1 MSEAACR
8 SGDAKLKTEADATAI
23 FLVRPR
29 RARVTGLWNA
39 RWSGTL
45 TAPFNSN
52 PKDFAFKDEQI
63 AFESLSVAATGD
75 ACAAALKTF
84 GVIDA
89 RTA

>member
-23 FLVRPR
+23 FLVRRR

-45 TAPFNSN
+45 N

-75 ACAAALKTF
+75 GCAAELKIF
-84 GVIDA
+84 WIIDA
-89 RTA
+89 RAA

>member
-45 TAPFNSN
+45 N

-63 AFESLSVAATGD
+63 AFESLSVAATGN

-89 RTA
+89 WAA

>member
-8 SGDAKLKTEADATAI
+8 SGAPTQDGSKRDCV
-23 FLVRPR
+23 FPVRPR

-39 RWSGTL
+39 RWSRTL
-45 TAPFNSN
+45 N
-52 PKDFAFKDEQI
+52 PKDFAFKHGRI

-84 GVIDA
+84 GVDRCA
-89 RTA
+89 DRVAVAG